1 MLRLVG
7 LLCLSSS
14 TQARRTTDP
23 LTQQAQHHTSPPS
36 PPPPP
41 THPNRRRLGLIESA
55 PTATSQKLLSLVM
68 HYDDYEADDACD
80 NACWE
85 QNTYAPTRLGRS
97 VRAAFLEGSYGL
109 VDFPPNLAPR
119 HVVDIAFEMT

>member
-1 MLRLVG
+1 
-7 LLCLSSS
+7 
-14 TQARRTTDP
+14 
-23 LTQQAQHHTSPPS
+23 
-36 PPPPP
+36 
-41 THPNRRRLGLIESA
+41 
-55 PTATSQKLLSLVM
+55 M

-85 QNTYAPTRLGRS
+85 QNTYAPTGS